1 MEETMAVLI
10 ENIRISD
17 IPALEVTQVGAPMQL
32 PMVILVHGWSGQKE
46 DILFLAYF
54 LANNNYFVVSMDA
67 VGHGE
72 RLRKEDW
79 TPEALVDLI
88 QQTAE
93 DVNRVIAHYEG
104 DERVDVE
111 RVGLSGIS
119 MGGVITYQYLSQVN
133 KRIRAAVPM
142 IATPDF
148 TSLISAR
155 NSVEILNMLGLESQA
170 LVNETVLEMIRQL
183 QPAQRMTEMISV
195 PLLMLNGVNDP
206 LIDLEGVRNFYQQVQ
221 PLYANPE
228 EVQLIEYP
236 GVGHYTPY
244 GMQIEA
250 LRWFQRFL

>member
-1 MEETMAVLI
+1 MAVLI

-17 IPALEVTQVGAPMQL
+17 IPALEVSQVGAADRL
-32 PMVILVHGWSGQKE
+32 PMVILVHGWSGHKE
-46 DILFLAYF
+46 DMLFLAYF
-54 LANNNYFVVSMDA
+54 LALNNYFVISMDA

-72 RLRKEDW
+72 RLRKEEW
-79 TPEALVDLI
+79 TLEALMNLI
-88 QQTAE
+88 QQTAQ

-104 DERVDVE
+104 DARVDGH

-119 MGGVITYQYLSQVN
+119 MGGVITYQYLSQEN

-148 TSLISAR
+148 TSLI
-155 NSVEILNMLGLESQA
+155 NSQNAGEIYNMLGLESQT
-170 LVNETVLEMIRQL
+170 LINEPLLEMVRQL
-183 QPAQRMTEMISV
+183 QPAQRISQMISV

-206 LIDLEGVRNFYQQVQ
+206 LINLEGVRNFYQHIQ

-228 EVQLIEYP
+228 DVRLIEYP

-244 GMQIEA
+244 EMQIEA
-250 LRWFQRFL
+250 LHWFQRFL